1 MPLQDEDTGAMK
13 ALRPIGAAEF
23 ILAPRQLPPI
33 KDIEV
38 RIDSS
43 LRALGVEVRPGGSHV
58 GILALR
64 SSDSS
69 ADCFL
74 WSAQILVR

>member
-1 MPLQDEDTGAMK
+1 MFHQQDQETGALK

-38 RIDSS
+38 RLDSS
-43 LRALGVEVRPGGSHV
+43 LWALNVEVSPKPN
-58 GILALR
+58 
-64 SSDSS
+64 
-69 ADCFL
+69 
-74 WSAQILVR
+74 ILVDGLPLL

>member
-1 MPLQDEDTGAMK
+1 MK

-23 ILAPRQLPPI
+23 ILTPRQLPSI

-43 LRALGVEVRPGGSHV
+43 LRALDAEVITGHCR
-58 GILALR
+58 L
-64 SSDSS
+64 
-69 ADCFL
+69 
-74 WSAQILVR
+74 